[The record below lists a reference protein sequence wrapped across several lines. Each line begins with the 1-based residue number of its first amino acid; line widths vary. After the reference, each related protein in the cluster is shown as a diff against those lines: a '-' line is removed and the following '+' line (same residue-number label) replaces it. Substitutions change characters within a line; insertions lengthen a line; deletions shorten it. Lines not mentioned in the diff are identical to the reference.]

1 MERLARRSV
10 LLVVLGLASWP
21 VQAASAEEGAA
32 WMQRQSCGEC
42 HDVATMRPGIL
53 TKLLRTRYTPASLT
67 GVIWNHGATLLS
79 RTSMPGPDR
88 AAADSVLAYFARA
101 GYFET
106 AGDPKQGAR
115 VFRLQNCA
123 ECHQE
128 KDRAPAPAVSRWP
141 ALLSP
146 ASLFLAMW
154 RHAPMMRAALDDNKM
169 MWPSLSTMEIRD
181 LLAYARTNN
190 NTPAGPPPDFRLG
203 DAEKGRALLNSRAC
217 VTCHRGVRTMDG
229 RPAGQ
234 SFTALAGILWNHAP
248 MMMSLPPSLNS
259 AEMADLLAYLWQS
272 RYFDEPGDVAGG
284 RTLFEVRRCAAC
296 HDGFPAASDYDAT
309 AMLAAFWK
317 HQGAVLEKAR
327 SLGIVWPK
335 FSGREMANLISYA
348 NSVRRRP
355 LVK

>member
-1 MERLARRSV
+1 
-10 LLVVLGLASWP
+10 
-21 VQAASAEEGAA
+21 
-32 WMQRQSCGEC
+32 
-42 HDVATMRPGIL
+42 
-53 TKLLRTRYTPASLT
+53 
-67 GVIWNHGATLLS
+67 
-79 RTSMPGPDR
+79 
-88 AAADSVLAYFARA
+88 
-101 GYFET
+101 
-106 AGDPKQGAR
+106 
-115 VFRLQNCA
+115 
-123 ECHQE
+123 
-128 KDRAPAPAVSRWP
+128 
-141 ALLSP
+141 
-146 ASLFLAMW
+146 
-154 RHAPMMRAALDDNKM
+154 
-169 MWPSLSTMEIRD
+169 
-181 LLAYARTNN
+181 
-190 NTPAGPPPDFRLG
+190 
-203 DAEKGRALLNSRAC
+203 
-217 VTCHRGVRTMDG
+217 
-229 RPAGQ
+229 
-234 SFTALAGILWNHAP
+234 